1 MMLMSALAAL
11 CLIAVPTAFGVLQ
24 LREFSRERK
33 QR

>member
-11 CLIAVPTAFGVLQ
+11 CLVAVPAAFGVLQ